1 MKGSD
6 LVAHV
11 TRVKYFTKDKEKF
24 INPDNLKKYKKYLQ
38 SNIIKN
44 QDVKDTT
51 YKRYDTIV
59 LDTPTSPNWRNSL
72 NVCLVLSVSSFFTS
86 LNSNSTKNIYIL
98 SINAY
103 IFLPISIYFSYSYY
117 SPVTVR
123 HPNYNILSL
132 IIRP

>member
-51 YKRYDTIV
+51 Y
-59 LDTPTSPNWRNSL
+59 
-72 NVCLVLSVSSFFTS
+72 
-86 LNSNSTKNIYIL
+86 NI
-98 SINAY
+98 
-103 IFLPISIYFSYSYY
+103 
-117 SPVTVR
+117 
-123 HPNYNILSL
+123 
-132 IIRP
+132 